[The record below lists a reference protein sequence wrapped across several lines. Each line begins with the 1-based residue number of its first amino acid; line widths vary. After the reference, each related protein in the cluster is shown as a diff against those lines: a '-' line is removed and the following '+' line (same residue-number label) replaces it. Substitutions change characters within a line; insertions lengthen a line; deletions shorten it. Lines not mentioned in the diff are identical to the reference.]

1 MLFLLGSILF
11 SAWLNVVFKLC
22 ERFGIDTFQTIVF
35 NYGVCVLTGW
45 MMSPPES
52 FTLPVATNIWAAVL
66 GAGFI
71 LTFNLTAL
79 TVKQNGVAT
88 ATVATKV
95 SLVIPVIFSLWLYND
110 QLDLIKSAGIVLTL
124 FAVVLTF
131 MNKRS
136 IGVEKQKSIWLPFS
150 IFIGCGLLDSLI
162 KYLEH
167 FHLTI
172 NTADTFLMRCFLT
185 AFLIGLVMMMVGWIT
200 GRLQFSY
207 KVVLSGIV
215 LGIPNYFS
223 IWCLIQALKLFPN
236 DSSTLI
242 PVNNIGIVLINVLIG
257 LWVFK
262 EPLSLRNK
270 LGIGLA
276 LLAILLL
283 SILI

>member
-1 MLFLLGSILF
+1 MLFILGSILF
-11 SAWLNVVFKLC
+11 SAWLNIVFKLC
-22 ERFGIDTFQTIVF
+22 ERFGIDTFQTIVV

-45 MMSPPES
+45 MMLPPE
-52 FTLPVATNIWAAVL
+52 TLSLPANTNVWAIVL

-95 SLVIPVIFSLWLYND
+95 SLVIPVLFSLWLYND
-110 QLDLIKSAGIVLTL
+110 RLDIWKIIAILLTL
-124 FAVVLTF
+124 VSVVLTF

-136 IGVEKQKSIWLPFS
+136 DADAQKKTMLLPLS

-167 FHLTI
+167 FHLSSQ
-172 NTADTFLMRCFLT
+172 TADAFLVRCFLT
-185 AFLIGLVMMMVGWIT
+185 AFSIGILLAIIGWIK
-200 GRLQFSY
+200 GSIRFSY
-207 KVVLSGIV
+207 KVILAGIV
-215 LGIPNYFS
+215 LGVPNYFS
-223 IWCLIQALKLFPN
+223 IWCLIQGLKLYPDN
-236 DSSTLI
+236 SSVII
-242 PVNNIGIVLINVLIG
+242 PVNNLGIVLINVLLG
-257 LWVFK
+257 LLIFK
-262 EPLSLRNK
+262 EPLSKTNK